1 MTIGSGCWPAPGSVP
16 RGEGD
21 SDVATL
27 LQCAGGVTRGS
38 TMKARKIYGI
48 GCLTWLIL
56 AATEAR
62 ALDILLTN
70 DDGFESAQIRALY
83 AMLEDRGHS
92 VVISAPTQ
100 NNSGTGG
107 AMGFLHPV
115 GPLTRATRGG
125 TVAAGAPGVGTDPA
139 DPDIHYVDGSPVMS
153 LLYGLDVIAF
163 GKWGRQPDL
172 VVSGPNE
179 GNNQGLINPSSGT
192 FNNALYAIN
201 RGIPAIAVS
210 SGETAQK
217 NGLPGDKEAIEFRI
231 AGLVVDLIDRIERNR
246 GGARSKG
253 ALLPPGTGL
262 NVNVPKFDPAH
273 GCTPSEYRLP
283 VLERPRSSS
292 RSSSRSSRTAPQPSA
307 SGQVFRCRASHSCS
321 RAARRQT
328 GFPCRATPIRIP
340 RPMPIARAS
349 SRSPLSKGCRKSRR
363 PTPGRCVRCSGA
375 CRRSDECHPARRH
388 DPPPSAMIRA
398 SRQADSAA
406 SERTNPP
413 PKSR

>member
-1 MTIGSGCWPAPGSVP
+1 
-16 RGEGD
+16 
-21 SDVATL
+21 
-27 LQCAGGVTRGS
+27 
-38 TMKARKIYGI
+38 MKARKIYGI

-163 GKWGRQPDL
+163 SKWGRQPDL

-273 GCTPSEYRLP
+273 GCTPGEYRFTRVGTATEFKPVFFQKLADSPAAVGFGAGVPLP
-283 VLERPRSSS
+283 GISFVLPGG
-292 RSSSRSSRTAPQPSA
+292 APPAGVSLPSDTDPDSEA
-307 SGQVFRCRASHSCS
+307 NANRACFISI
-321 RAARRQT
+321 
-328 GFPCRATPIRIP
+328 TPIEGVP
-340 RPMPIARAS
+340 EVSPASARQ
-349 SRSPLSKGCRKSRR
+349 
-363 PTPGRCVRCSGA
+363 VRALLRGL
-375 CRRSDECHPARRH
+375 PA
-388 DPPPSAMIRA
+388 
-398 SRQADSAA
+398 
-406 SERTNPP
+406 
-413 PKSR
+413 K

>member
-273 GCTPSEYRLP
+273 GCTPSEYRFTRIGTATEFKPVFFQKLADSPAAVGFGAGVPLP
-283 VLERPRSSS
+283 GISLVLPGG
-292 RSSSRSSRTAPQPSA
+292 APPNGVSLPSDTDPDSEA
-307 SGQVFRCRASHSCS
+307 NANRACFISI
-321 RAARRQT
+321 
-328 GFPCRATPIRIP
+328 TPIEGAP
-340 RPMPIARAS
+340 EVSSANARKVRAQL
-349 SRSPLSKGCRKSRR
+349 RGL
-363 PTPGRCVRCSGA
+363 PT
-375 CRRSDECHPARRH
+375 
-388 DPPPSAMIRA
+388 
-398 SRQADSAA
+398 
-406 SERTNPP
+406 
-413 PKSR
+413 K

>member
-1 MTIGSGCWPAPGSVP
+1 M
-16 RGEGD
+16 
-21 SDVATL
+21 
-27 LQCAGGVTRGS
+27 RGS

-153 LLYGLDVIAF
+153 LLYGLDVVAF
-163 GKWGRQPDL
+163 SKWGRQPDL

-273 GCTPSEYRLP
+273 GCTPSEYRFTRIGTATEFKPVFFQKLADSPAAVGFGAGVPLP
-283 VLERPRSSS
+283 GISLVLPGGALPNGVSL
-292 RSSSRSSRTAPQPSA
+292 PSDTDPDSEA
-307 SGQVFRCRASHSCS
+307 NANRACFISI
-321 RAARRQT
+321 
-328 GFPCRATPIRIP
+328 TPIEGVP
-340 RPMPIARAS
+340 EVSSANARKVRALL
-349 SRSPLSKGCRKSRR
+349 RGLPSK
-363 PTPGRCVRCSGA
+363 
-375 CRRSDECHPARRH
+375 
-388 DPPPSAMIRA
+388 
-398 SRQADSAA
+398 
-406 SERTNPP
+406 
-413 PKSR
+413 